1 MVRKAAS
8 NKGRAAQPP
17 GPAPK
22 AIPFPR
28 LSEKSHI
35 RCHTFLDDQ
44 ILLLSVRLLLSTFTF
59 LDTETAPQNVLT
71 SAECHSFVDFIDSQ
85 PLELTPPKKR
95 GEAVR
100 VNCNRVL
107 SFDSSKRPSLA
118 SSQTGSPYL
127 RPSLQIDYGPC
138 YAPIYHRFR
147 ILPR

>member
-22 AIPFPR
+22 ATPFPR

-35 RCHTFLDDQ
+35 RCHTFLEDQ
-44 ILLLSVRLLLSTFTF
+44 ILLLSVRLYCPLIF

-71 SAECHSFVDFIDSQ
+71 PAECRSFVDFIDSQ

-95 GEAVR
+95 GEADR
-100 VNCNRVL
+100 VNCEHVYRLTVN
-107 SFDSSKRPSLA
+107 A
-118 SSQTGSPYL
+118 Q
-127 RPSLQIDYGPC
+127 
-138 YAPIYHRFR
+138 A
-147 ILPR
+147 

>member
-22 AIPFPR
+22 AIPFPS

-35 RCHTFLDDQ
+35 RCHTFLEDQ
-44 ILLLSVRLLLSTFTF
+44 ILLLSVRAVYCPLIF
-59 LDTETAPQNVLT
+59 LDTETAPPQNVLT
-71 SAECHSFVDFIDSQ
+71 SAECRSFVDFIDSQ

-100 VNCNRVL
+100 VNCKHRF
-107 SFDSSKRPSLA
+107 SFDSKRPGLA
-118 SSQTGSPYL
+118 SSQTGSPFL
-127 RPSLQIDYGPC
+127 RTSLQIDYGPYC
-138 YAPIYHRFR
+138 APIYHRFR